1 MQKDNE
7 LESQLGGLFS
17 GDDAEP
23 EPASE
28 DLDLLTEQ
36 KILDMLKGEEDVEPL
51 VSEPMVTEPPMLE
64 TELSVPVFDQVP
76 LQEVEGESE
85 TKEPEPASPSV
96 DFLTWENK
104 LQEQRV
110 RTMDI
115 MLGSLAGIGT
125 VIVVLLLIID
135 LVQTTDRT
143 LWDNM
148 PYFVAYLVLLILAL
162 ARRIDPTVRA
172 VTLIVLAYCVGIS
185 ALLMEGPLSAGGLY
199 LLAVPLLAAMLIRQW
214 AGAVAAIISCLLYAG
229 FLLADHRGLLN
240 PTIPYDP
247 AVLPSVLS
255 LSATFALV
263 IACVMFIQWMFH
275 LTLTGA
281 LREARQRHDE
291 SIHARSLLETRAN
304 ELGRA
309 NALLQ
314 KHSLQLETAAQISSA
329 ATYSTSTSDKLM
341 QQVVDMIRGRF
352 DLYYVGLFLA
362 DDTSAGDGDDGASN
376 GDGGAT
382 DGDDG
387 VANDVQ
393 WVRLRAGTGE
403 AGRQMLAMDYGIQ
416 VDTNS
421 TTGQC
426 ILNAK
431 AYIAHGVGSIHLSS
445 SSQHVKAARLLPDTR
460 SEMSLPLRSRG
471 RVFGALVLRSTAREA
486 FSQQDVPVLQTMA
499 DQVAVAID
507 NARLH
512 AEVQERQEE
521 VKEVQRRFVRE
532 QWADFMTAY
541 GAPSYERTQPNVKSL
556 GDIALP
562 EVEQALAQ
570 RESILKTRTDNGAE
584 QESLI
589 VPISLRDEVIG
600 VLGLQ
605 GTQDGQQWTE
615 GEITLIEAIADQLA
629 LAIENARLLEE
640 TQQRAERERIIADI
654 TTKVRAS
661 MDPKRI
667 LQTAVREL
675 GAALGTDQ
683 AFVSLGGDQDAD
695 DGSLTMKP

>member
-7 LESQLGGLFS
+7 LESQLDGLFS
-17 GDDAEP
+17 DHDAEP
-23 EPASE
+23 LAASE
-28 DLDLLTEQ
+28 ELDLLREQ
-36 KILDMLKGEEDVEPL
+36 KIMDMLEGEDEAEPP
-51 VSEPMVTEPPMLE
+51 VPEPMADEPSTLE
-64 TELSVPVFDQVP
+64 PQPSVPVFAQLLP
-76 LQEVEGESE
+76 QEVESEGEAE
-85 TKEPEPASPSV
+85 EPEPVPLST
-96 DFLTWENK
+96 DFLTWESK

-110 RTMDI
+110 RTMNI

-125 VIVVLLLIID
+125 IIIVLLLVTN
-135 LVQTTDRT
+135 LVQTPGRT
-143 LWDNM
+143 FLDNM

-162 ARRIDPTVRA
+162 ARRLDPRIRA
-172 VTLIVLAYCVGIS
+172 ITLIVLAYCVGIS

-199 LLAVPLLAAMLIRQW
+199 LLAAPLLAAMFIRQW
-214 AGAVAAIISCLLYAG
+214 AGAVAAIISCLLYSG
-229 FLLADHRGLLN
+229 FLLADHWGTLH

-247 AVLPSVLS
+247 TVLPSIFS
-255 LSATFALV
+255 LSATFVL
-263 IACVMFIQWMFH
+263 ISACVMFLQWMFH

-281 LREARQRHDE
+281 LREARQHHGE
-291 SIHARSLLETRAN
+291 SIRSRSLLETRAN

-314 KHSLQLETAAQISSA
+314 KRSLQLETVAQISST
-329 ATYSTSTSDKLM
+329 ATYSVVAPEKLM
-341 QQVVDMIRGRF
+341 QQVVDMIQDRF
-352 DLYYVGLFLA
+352 GLYYVGLFLA
-362 DDTSAGDGDDGASN
+362 DDISEADGDDSASDGDNGAI
-376 GDGGAT
+376 
-382 DGDDG
+382 DGDDD
-387 VANDVQ
+387 ATNDVQ

-421 TTGQC
+421 AIGQC
-426 ILNAK
+426 MLNAR
-431 AYIAHGVGSIHLSS
+431 AYIAHGVGSIHLASS
-445 SSQHVKAARLLPDTR
+445 SEHVKAARLLPDTR

-471 RVFGALVLRSTAREA
+471 RVFGALVLRSIEREA

-512 AEVQERQEE
+512 AEVQKRMEE

-541 GAPSYERTQPNVKSL
+541 GTPAYERTQPNVKSL
-556 GDIALP
+556 GDTVLP
-562 EVEQALAQ
+562 QVEQALAQ
-570 RESILKTRTDNGAE
+570 RERVLKTRTDNGAE

-600 VLGLQ
+600 VLGLE
-605 GTQDGQQWTE
+605 GTKDGQRWTD
-615 GEITLIEAIADQLA
+615 GEITLIEVIADQLA
-629 LAIENARLLEE
+629 LAVENARLLEE

-661 MDPKRI
+661 MDPKMI

-683 AFVSLGGDQDAD
+683 AFVTLGAGQNAD
-695 DGSLTMKP
+695 DESQTLKS